1 MRHKISRHPL
11 QIAVAAFFVTLWRL
25 SPFRPPNVE
34 PLLAT
39 SMPFGKRYGVLAPT
53 ILAVLAIVGY
63 DAITSG
69 LTQWTAV
76 TAVAYALIAAGSGF
90 LKGTRGVLPYLAYAI
105 LATLVYDALTGV
117 VAGAVLF
124 DMGWKQGFLG
134 QIPFTINHLI
144 GNAILALVL
153 SPIVEW
159 VIRWSE
165 QEVSV
170 PAARTL
176 RRW

>member
-1 MRHKISRHPL
+1 MNHKISSRPL
-11 QIAVAAFFVTLWRL
+11 QIAVAAFFVTVWRL
-25 SPFRPPNVE
+25 APFRPPNVE

-39 SMPFGKRYGVLAPT
+39 SMPFGKRHGVLAPT
-53 ILAVLAIVGY
+53 ILAVVAIVVY
-63 DAITSG
+63 DLFTSG

-76 TAVAYALIAAGSGF
+76 TAVTYALVAAGSG
-90 LKGTRGVLPYLAYAI
+90 LLRNTRGVLPYLAYAI

-117 VAGAVLF
+117 VAGALLF

-144 GNAILALVL
+144 GNSLLALIL
-153 SPIVEW
+153 SPIVEYCL
-159 VIRWSE
+159 RWSE
-165 QEVSV
+165 RDVAV
-170 PAARTL
+170 PATRTL